1 MKFAHI
7 NRRIH
12 LYLSLSLFPWFLMYG
27 VSSVAFSHNQYFD
40 ARDRARNLPQWTRIS
55 ERAYDVP
62 VPEGD
67 LRPLGAR
74 IMRDAGL
81 RKAFGVYR
89 PNPEQINVY
98 VFDFRNQTHLI
109 YYPSRKLLAVE
120 EKRFRFEH
128 FLTGL
133 HARGGFEQDGFLQDS
148 WGVIVDIVC
157 VGFLVW
163 IASGLI
169 MWWQLRGHRGWGW
182 IALGSGVAAFALFLA
197 RL

>member
-1 MKFAHI
+1 
-7 NRRIH
+7 
-12 LYLSLSLFPWFLMYG
+12 
-27 VSSVAFSHNQYFD
+27 VVFSHNRYFD
-40 ARDRARNLPQWTRIS
+40 ERDRARNLPQWTRIS
-55 ERAYDVP
+55 ERPYDAP
-62 VPEGD
+62 VPDVD

-74 IMRDAGL
+74 IMQDAGL

-133 HARGGFEQDGFLQDS
+133 HARGGFEQDGWLQDS

-163 IASGLI
+163 VASGLI
-169 MWWQLRGHRGWGW
+169 MWWQLKGHRTWGYV
-182 IALGSGVAAFALFLA
+182 ALGSGVAAFALFLT